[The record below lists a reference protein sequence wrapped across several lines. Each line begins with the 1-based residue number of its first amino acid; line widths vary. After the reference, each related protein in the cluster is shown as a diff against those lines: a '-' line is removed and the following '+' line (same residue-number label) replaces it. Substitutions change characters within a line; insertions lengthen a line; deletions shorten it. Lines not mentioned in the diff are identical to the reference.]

1 MDPSDALGAF
11 ADLFTRDDDDE
22 IEVERAALLF
32 AVCEYPELDVGAALA
47 TLDRFAD
54 QLRPRLAGL
63 HEPTQLARGVAEFL
77 HGGLGFSGNAEA
89 YYDPR
94 NSYLNEV
101 LERRR
106 GIPISLSTLYLALG
120 RRVGVPFEGV
130 GLPGHF
136 LVRLRHLV
144 TPVLMDPFEGGLILD
159 EAACEERL
167 RSLYGPHARLHR
179 RMLAPISARLMVY
192 RMLNNLKGI
201 YFGREDWA
209 RTIRTV
215 DLMLAAQ
222 PGALGEY
229 RDRGTAH
236 MRSGDL
242 RRARADFEH
251 YLLNAPDLDDA
262 GTIRDQLALIERLE
276 SRRN

>member
-1 MDPSDALGAF
+1 MDQSDAFSAF
-11 ADLFTRDDDDE
+11 ADLLAHDDEE
-22 IEVERAALLF
+22 IEVDRAALLF
-32 AVCEYPELDVGAALA
+32 AAAEYPDLDIEA
-47 TLDRFAD
+47 TLTTLDEFAE
-54 QLRPRLAGL
+54 RLGRRVAGIGD
-63 HEPTQLARGVAEFL
+63 PIQVARMVAEFL
-77 HGGLGFSGNAEA
+77 HGELGFSGDAEA

-106 GIPISLSTLYLALG
+106 GIPISLSTVYLALG
-120 RRVGVPFEGV
+120 RRLGLPFEGV
-130 GLPGHF
+130 GMPGHF

-144 TPVLMDPFEGGLILD
+144 TPVLLDPFEGGAILD
-159 EAACEERL
+159 EAACEGRL
-167 RSLYGPHARLHR
+167 RSLYGPNVRLQPS
-179 RMLAPISARLMVY
+179 MLAAVNSRLMVY

-201 YFGREDWA
+201 YLGREDWVRA
-209 RTIRTV
+209 IRTV
-215 DLMLAAQ
+215 DLMLIAH

-236 MRSGDL
+236 MRSGNL

-262 GTIRDQLALIERLE
+262 GTIRDRLALIERLE
-276 SRRN
+276 QRLN